1 MLQGNFFFVFFVF
14 FCKMFSMCGFAEE
27 RVVFTKYLQNTL
39 EVNTPDQMSCLPFK
53 FTERNDF
60 FLFLP

>member
-1 MLQGNFFFVFFVF
+1 
-14 FCKMFSMCGFAEE
+14 MCGFAEE

-39 EVNTPDQMSCLPFK
+39 EVKTPDQMSCLPFK